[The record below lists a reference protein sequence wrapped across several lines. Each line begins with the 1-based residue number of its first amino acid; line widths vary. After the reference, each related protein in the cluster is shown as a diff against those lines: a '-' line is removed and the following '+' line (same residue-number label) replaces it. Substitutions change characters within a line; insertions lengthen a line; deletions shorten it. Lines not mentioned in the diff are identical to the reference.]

1 MMKKSEMIGTWYVIL
16 AGCCDGLTGIMLMV
30 MPVSTLVMMGV
41 ASPVV
46 EPVYMRWIGA
56 FVYSVGFSYFIPFLS
71 CTPEARR
78 RRSISVLETT
88 LWIRIVIATFTTVS
102 IIRGELD
109 ITWMAVP
116 LSDITLATIQVVL
129 LKLGVFKENEE

>member
-1 MMKKSEMIGTWYVIL
+1 MKMREKLGTWYLIL

-41 ASPVV
+41 ASPVA

-71 CTPEARR
+71 CTPETRR
-78 RRSISVLETT
+78 RRSVSVLETT

-109 ITWMAVP
+109 ISWIAVP
-116 LSDITLATIQVVL
+116 LSDVTLAAIQVTL
-129 LKLGVFKENEE
+129 LALGVFKEDAE